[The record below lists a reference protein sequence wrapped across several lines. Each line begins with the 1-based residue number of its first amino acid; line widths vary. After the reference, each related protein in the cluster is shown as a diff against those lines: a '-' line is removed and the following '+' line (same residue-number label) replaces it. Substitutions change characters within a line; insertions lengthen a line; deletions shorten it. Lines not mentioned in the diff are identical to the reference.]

1 MYASAFEVERASL
14 DFKVG
19 LMRVLAIDASLR
31 NTGVAI
37 VDANNGKPQSVY
49 FGTIHNKS
57 AMRPSSCLVCIRDRL
72 AELIREHAPDCCALE
87 SVIYVQSYKTA
98 IILGAARGAAILAA
112 AENGLPVFE
121 YSPRR
126 IKQSDGGSRRRRQR
140 SGRVHGARA
149 AWSNRNA
156 GCRRRRRAGDR
167 AYSFA
172 HAGNSGARSSGRN
185 ANMNGEI
192 GRDAALSDRTS
203 KVRWL
208 GRMEFARA
216 LELQEEL
223 VAKKR
228 EDASLEDQ
236 LLLLEHE
243 PVYTIGRTPDRSSLS
258 ATGSRP
264 SRDGEL
270 GSAHLPHPLFSINR
284 GGQATYHGPGQLMG
298 YPIIDLR
305 RCGQDLHKY
314 LRWLEQLLIDLL
326 ARYDIAAQR
335 RESLTGV
342 WVENRKIASIGV
354 GVRHWI
360 TMHGFALNVCG
371 DLSPF
376 DHIVPCG
383 INNVAITSMEKETK
397 KSFTVAEVATAFEKI
412 ASRRI
417 SDLRVAEALSAVG
430 A

>member
-1 MYASAFEVERASL
+1 MN
-14 DFKVG
+14 
-19 LMRVLAIDASLR
+19 LAD
-31 NTGVAI
+31 
-37 VDANNGKPQSVY
+37 
-49 FGTIHNKS
+49 GT
-57 AMRPSSCLVCIRDRL
+57 
-72 AELIREHAPDCCALE
+72 
-87 SVIYVQSYKTA
+87 T
-98 IILGAARGAAILAA
+98 GAARRLAKTFGITA
-112 AENGLPVFE
+112 LPNL
-121 YSPRR
+121 
-126 IKQSDGGSRRRRQR
+126 
-140 SGRVHGARA
+140 H
-149 AWSNRNA
+149 
-156 GCRRRRRAGDR
+156 
-167 AYSFA
+167 
-172 HAGNSGARSSGRN
+172 
-185 ANMNGEI
+185 
-192 GRDAALSDRTS
+192 
-203 KVRWL
+203 VRWL
-208 GRMEFARA
+208 GRTEFAQA
-216 LELQEEL
+216 LALQEEL
-223 VAKKR
+223 AAKKR

-243 PVYTIGRTPDRSSLS
+243 PVYTIGRTPDRSSL
-258 ATGSRP
+258 
-264 SRDGEL
+264 L
-270 GSAHLPHPLFSINR
+270 GSTHLPHPVFSINR

-397 KSFTVAEVATAFEKI
+397 KSFTVANVARAVEKL
-412 ASRRI
+412 ASNSI
-417 SDLRVAEALSAVG
+417 VTLRVAPETQVMNA
-430 A
+430 